1 MTKKPLVISI
11 IVTALAGISKIVGS
25 ALATMASNV
34 ATSISGAAP
43 TKPSGILGY
52 LTYGPKMVAFGAR
65 KAAAATA
72 TAPLKAVSAIFSF
85 LGKLLIPLIVITIVI
100 LVITI
105 VMSML
110 KKRTVSRKLR
120 ARHEDVQYED
130 DKVYTGVTHGSDVDV
145 FTRLR

>member
-1 MTKKPLVISI
+1 MTKKPLVMSI
-11 IVTALAGISKIVGS
+11 IATALAGISKVVGS
-25 ALATMASNV
+25 ALATMASN
-34 ATSISGAAP
+34 AAASIAGAAP
-43 TKPSGILGY
+43 AKPSGILGY

-72 TAPLKAVSAIFSF
+72 AAPLRAVSAIFSF
-85 LGKLLIPLIVITIVI
+85 LGKLLVPLIVITIMI

-110 KKRTVSRKLR
+110 KKMTVSRKLR
-120 ARHEDVQYED
+120 DRHENAQYANDE
-130 DKVYTGVTHGSDVDV
+130 VYTGVTHGSDVDV